1 MTTTSKTATTNPTRT
16 RRFRRE
22 PKTVPPISLWR
33 ERDDA
38 ILEALALHRFATSD
52 DLHRLVGGSKQGLSR
67 RLQQLYHHSYL
78 DRPPRQ
84 LALWSNGSRP
94 MIYALGDE
102 GAKLLRGKGTE
113 IVGEHRPRYWYRKNL
128 DVSSS
133 HIHHTS
139 TITSFYSALKTAC
152 DRKRVE
158 LAWTPEGEAL
168 QDSVTLTGKKKK
180 RGSIN
185 PDGFLHVRW
194 KIPGKKRNRWAFVE
208 IDTGT
213 EPNSRQS
220 AYGTDIETKMRS
232 FWQWGFVNKS
242 YKEKLSIPGFVVLF
256 ATTAGPRR
264 VDNILATAKKIDPKG
279 KGPSMFWAASFTT
292 TTEPAELLKPMWKT
306 ADGKPHSLLE

>member
-1 MTTTSKTATTNPTRT
+1 MTSLTVTTKTTRT

-22 PKTVPPISLWR
+22 PKSVPAISLWQ

-78 DRPPRQ
+78 DRPVHQ
-84 LALWSNGSRP
+84 LALWKHGSRP

-102 GAKLLRGKGTE
+102 GATLLRGKGVE
-113 IVGEHRPRYWYRKNL
+113 IVGSHRPRYWYRKNL
-128 DVSSS
+128 DVSSA

-139 TITSFYSALKTAC
+139 TVTSFYSALKSAC
-152 DRKRVE
+152 EQKRVE
-158 LAWTPEGEAL
+158 LTWTPEGDSLKDKLAL
-168 QDSVTLTGKKKK
+168 PGTKKH
-180 RGSIN
+180 GSIN
-185 PDGFLHVRW
+185 PDGFLQLRW
-194 KIPGKKRNRWAFVE
+194 QVPGKKRNRWAFVE

-213 EPNSRQS
+213 EPNSRQT

-232 FWQWGFVNKS
+232 FWQWGFVK
-242 YKEKLSIPGFVVLF
+242 KRHKQKLSIPGFVVLF

-279 KGPSMFWAASFTT
+279 RGPSMFWATTFTT
-292 TTEPAELLKPMWKT
+292 TTAPATLLKSTWKT
-306 ADGKPHSLLE
+306 ADGKEHSLLE